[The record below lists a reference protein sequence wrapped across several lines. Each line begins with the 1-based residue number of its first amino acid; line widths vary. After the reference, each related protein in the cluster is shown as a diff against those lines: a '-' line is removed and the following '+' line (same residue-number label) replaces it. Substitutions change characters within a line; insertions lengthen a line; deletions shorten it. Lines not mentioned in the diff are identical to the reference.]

1 MRWRWYEYG
10 YCAGYRVRV
19 QPYEYGMMV
28 CYALCPLHKLFTTMD
43 RIRITLRPIPKSK
56 SAMEP
61 FYNCDNARD
70 CIAFFF
76 FFSRSKIPARNIMHT
91 VPRVPELC
99 IATIVIDEKPRAHFP
114 GPSKLQFAQKGTRY
128 GATATTANRIRRYG
142 APQPKLKFFHL
153 VTKSAEIILRAAIH
167 WVRNSSVVIVHW
179 GQRDKRRIRFT
190 PDRRILDPLLVK
202 VRAAYRSSLFGY

>member
-1 MRWRWYEYG
+1 MHSVHCTSYLQLWIAFGSRYDQFQNRNLQWSHFTIVIMHET
-10 YCAGYRVRV
+10 
-19 QPYEYGMMV
+19 
-28 CYALCPLHKLFTTMD
+28 ALP
-43 RIRITLRPIPKSK
+43 
-56 SAMEP
+56 
-61 FYNCDNARD
+61 
-70 CIAFFF
+70 FFF